1 MRRWFIRAIVGFVL
15 LAAFAF
21 PVFFPTMNTG
31 LLLVGFV
38 FWWGVVFL
46 AGLFLGKL

>member
-1 MRRWFIRAIVGFVL
+1 MVGFVL
-15 LAAFAF
+15 LVAFAF
-21 PVFFPTMNTG
+21 PVLFPTMNTW

-46 AGLFLGKL
+46 AALFLGKL